1 MPKQLDIESF
11 LSQSAGKIVLD
22 VRTPK
27 EFQQGHIPGA
37 INLPLFT
44 NEERVVIGTIY
55 KQEGRENA
63 ILKGLEIAG
72 PKLTSFITQTQSH
85 ASDKT
90 IFLHCWRG
98 GMRSGSMAWLLELY
112 GYTVFV
118 LKGGYKQFRNHVL
131 GNFKIESPVKILS
144 GKTGSGKTHVLHEM
158 QKLRAQVIDLESL
171 AHHKGSAFGALGEEE
186 QPSQEQFEN
195 ELFFEIRKLKPNQL
209 LWLEDESRMIGK
221 KVIPVSIWEKMRQSQ
236 VVYIDIPFETRVLNL
251 VNDYGNYSPFELEKS
266 ILKISRR
273 LGPEQTK
280 LTLEAL
286 HQNNLKMVCEMC
298 LYYYD
303 KSYSHGLEKREDTDI
318 YKLAFTELDFEK
330 IAQKILE
337 IYGKD

>member
-1 MPKQLDIESF
+1 MPKQLDINHF
-11 LSQSAGKIVLD
+11 LSQSTGKVVLD

-27 EFQQGHIPGA
+27 EFQQGHIPKA

-44 NEERVVIGTIY
+44 NEERVMVGTIY

-63 ILKGLEIAG
+63 ILKGLEIVG
-72 PKLTSFITQTQSH
+72 PKLATFITQTQSYT
-85 ASDKT
+85 SDKT
-90 IFLHCWRG
+90 IFIHCWRG

-131 GNFKIESPVKILS
+131 GNFKIESAVKILS

-158 QKLRAQVIDLESL
+158 QKLGAQVIDLESL

-221 KVIPVSIWEKMRQSQ
+221 KVIPLDIWDKMRQSQ
-236 VVYIDIPFETRVLNL
+236 VVYIDVPFETRVLNL
-251 VNDYGNYSPFELEKS
+251 VNDYGNYSPLELEKS

-298 LYYYD
+298 LHYYD
-303 KSYSHGLEKREDTDI
+303 KSYSHGLEKREKPDI
-318 YKLAFTELDFEK
+318 KTLAFDELNFNK
-330 IAQKILE
+330 TAQKLLN